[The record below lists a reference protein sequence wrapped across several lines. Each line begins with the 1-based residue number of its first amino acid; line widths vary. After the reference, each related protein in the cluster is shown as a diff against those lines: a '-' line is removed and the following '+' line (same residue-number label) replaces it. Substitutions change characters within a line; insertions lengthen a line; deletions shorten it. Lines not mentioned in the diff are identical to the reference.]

1 MQYRFLDDAVCYN
14 KLMLQLSS
22 AFAKKAVMSL
32 RTGTPVA
39 YITAPIIDPN
49 NLKIEGFYCQDIF
62 NKEIMV
68 LLYQDIRELL
78 PQGFVIDDHDVLA
91 QPDELVRLKD
101 LLKLDFQLAGMA
113 VETQSKQKIGKVS
126 DYSTE
131 IETMYVQKLYVGRS
145 MLKSIASG
153 QLSVDRSQIIEITT
167 RRILIQD
174 PLQGKPAA
182 AAAGIA

>member
-1 MQYRFLDDAVCYN
+1 
-14 KLMLQLSS
+14 MLQLSS
-22 AFAKKAVMSL
+22 AFDKKNVMSL
-32 RTGTPVA
+32 RTGTAVA
-39 YITAPIIDPN
+39 QITAPIIDPN

-62 NKEIMV
+62 SKDILV

-91 QPDELVRLKD
+91 HPDDLVRLKD
-101 LLKLDFQLAGMA
+101 LIKLDFQLPGMS
-113 VETQSKQKIGKVS
+113 VETQDKQKIGKVD
-126 DYSTE
+126 DYATE
-131 IETMYVQKLYVGRS
+131 VETMYIQKLYVAQS
-145 MLKSIASG
+145 MFKSLTTG

-167 RRILIQD
+167 RRVIIQD